1 MLGFLPGIF
10 CCPCGFSLM
19 ASGNAKL
26 LLFKSPKLVVHLAIK
41 LKLMLTF
48 NFRAYKISVT

>member
-1 MLGFLPGIF
+1 
-10 CCPCGFSLM
+10 M